1 MTNVNQKLLLLRQKK
16 CGEPVRDKYREI
28 KKENMYE

>member
-1 MTNVNQKLLLLRQKK
+1 MTNVNQKLFMLRQKK
-16 CGEPVRDKYREI
+16 CGKPVRDKFREI